1 MPHQLTL
8 LKLGGSLITKKTE
21 VSTVNTPMLISACEQ
36 IDKAVKDFPD
46 LKLIV
51 GHGSGS
57 FAHQAG
63 AKYETIKGLRPGR
76 SSSDRKYFW
85 HGFFEVYKQAHL
97 LNEFVVKAMNQ
108 AGVPAI
114 NFPPA
119 TLVIASN
126 RTIVKWDTENIEMAL
141 ENGFVPI
148 IFGDVIFDQFIGGT
162 ILSTEDLF
170 EYLTD
175 QLNPSRILLAGI
187 EEGVWS
193 DYPANQN
200 LIEMIDH
207 QTYPQIR
214 KALGGSHATDVTGGM
229 NSKVNQMLDLTS
241 KHPELNVRIFSGV
254 GSHNIYKAIA
264 GSPIGTLIK
273 S

>member
-1 MPHQLTL
+1 MPPQLTL

-21 VSTVNTPMLISACEQ
+21 VSTVNTPLLQSACEQ
-36 IDKAVKDFPD
+36 IAKAVKDFPD

-63 AKYETIKGLRPGR
+63 AKYETIKGLAPG
-76 SSSDRKYFW
+76 SDTVDRQYFW

-97 LNEFVVKAMNQ
+97 LNEVVVKVLKQ

-119 TLVIASN
+119 ALVVTSN
-126 RTIVKWDTENIEMAL
+126 RVIVKWDTENIEMAL

-148 IFGDVIFDQFIGGT
+148 IFGDVIFDHSMGGT

-175 QLNPSRILLAGI
+175 QLNPTRILLAGI

-193 DYPANQN
+193 DYPANQK
-200 LIEMIDH
+200 LIEVINH
-207 QTYPQIR
+207 QTYPQVHTV
-214 KALGGSHATDVTGGM
+214 LGGSHATDVTGGM
-229 NSKVNQMLDLTS
+229 NSKVNQMLKLTS
-241 KHPELNVRIFSGV
+241 RHPDLDVRIFSGV
-254 GSHNIYKAIA
+254 SSHNIYKAIA
-264 GSPIGTLIK
+264 GIPLGTLIK